1 MLTLFTFKVN
11 GVFFSKSHSH
21 SYSKIVV
28 DNLFKAPGFKTLS
41 SGGEKAWRY
50 FQNNTGL
57 TFKENEQDY
66 FDVENVI
73 NMLRA
78 GLYLRIYLD

>member
-11 GVFFSKSHSH
+11 GVFLKSHSH
-21 SYSKIVV
+21 SYSKIIV
-28 DNLFKAPGFKTLS
+28 DNLYKAAGFKTLS
-41 SGGEKAWRY
+41 SGGEKARCY
-50 FQNNTGL
+50 FQNKTGL

-78 GLYLRIYLD
+78 CI